1 MKLKSPFII
10 GSTLSP
16 ALKIGDSTL
25 HLLDAS
31 EVTED
36 NRDRAKFLLVT
47 PEFEY
52 EDSQMESGIGGFR
65 GTVEIFSAFLSFLE
79 AAAEGL
85 RHHIVTGVKGEDED
99 LFPHHVN
106 VWAAYN
112 NDEISMLRWSI
123 IDEDGAPNESLIEE

>member
-1 MKLKSPFII
+1 MKLHDPFII
-10 GSTLSP
+10 TSTLSP
-16 ALKIGDSTL
+16 GIKIGDSVL

-47 PEFEY
+47 PGFEY
-52 EDSQMESGIGGFR
+52 GDDQLRSGVGGFR
-65 GTVEIFSAFLSFLE
+65 GTVEIFESFLSFLS
-79 AAAEGL
+79 AAADSL
-85 RHHIVTGVKGEDED
+85 RYRIVTGVKGDNED

-112 NDEISMLRWSI
+112 KDAIEMAICEIT
-123 IDEDGAPNESLIEE
+123 DEDGSTNDSLIEE